1 MALRLAK
8 ERTFRYPV
16 KVQYYDD
23 EGKVK
28 TGTFT
33 GVFRVLKG
41 SEIKEKE
48 DKALVDLILAGV
60 EGLELTDEHGNVLG
74 PDETLAAV
82 RDDTE
87 LALAC
92 IEAYNEAMGKKSL
105 RKKET

>member
-16 KVQYYDD
+16 KIQYYDD

>member
-48 DKALVDLILAGV
+48 DKALIDLILAGV

-105 RKKET
+105 RKKEI